1 MKKIF
6 HVGNK
11 KGLRKLI
18 KLLDQQGVKH
28 DLTKKSKINKHH
40 GIEYVV
46 ENGKIQLMS
55 HAKVIELVKAVK
67 KAA

>member
-6 HVGNK
+6 RIGNK

-28 DLTKKSKINKHH
+28 MLTPKTKINKHY

-46 ENGKIQLMS
+46 ENNVINLVD
-55 HAKVIELVKAVK
+55 HAKVVELIKAAK

>member
-28 DLTKKSKINKHH
+28 KLTPKTKINKHY
-40 GIEYVV
+40 GIEYVIENDTIRLV
-46 ENGKIQLMS
+46 EHVKQT
-55 HAKVIELVKAVK
+55 VLVNATK